1 MWIAFGLKFRQSIS
15 HEKEVIFNSRGIQER
30 ESTESI
36 DSFAHYSNG
45 Q

>member
-15 HEKEVIFNSRGIQER
+15 HEKEVIFNSRGIHER
-30 ESTESI
+30 ESI